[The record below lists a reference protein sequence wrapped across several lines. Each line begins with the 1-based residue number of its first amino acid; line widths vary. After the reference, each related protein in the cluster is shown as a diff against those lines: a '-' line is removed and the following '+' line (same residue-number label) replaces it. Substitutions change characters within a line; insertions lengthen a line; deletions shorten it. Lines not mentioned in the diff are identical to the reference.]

1 MNGGKEFVEVTE
13 MVLTKLAP
21 SHSPWT

>member
-1 MNGGKEFVEVTE
+1 

-21 SHSPWT
+21 TLYM